1 MAHQHHYSLVLL
13 FVGSSYNGVAA
24 ETWSVNATVPA
35 DPNTVVARDGSGNV
49 TANVFIGAL
58 QGNADSATA
67 AASLSAN
74 PTINGVVFDGTG
86 PITVSTSPGNQ
97 LPLTAGAYLTGANY
111 TGGAAVTF
119 DVEADTNNTP
129 NTLAARDGSGVI
141 RATTFAGALAG
152 AASSAATANNAQT
165 ADALTTPR
173 QINGTPFDGTAD
185 IKIGVPVI
193 NRGAATLSATDN
205 GSMIAATGTQSIPVL
220 SAGITI
226 SIWNNT
232 SGDIALNNSGTVVY
246 NAGTGNVGSVTL
258 GSRGIATVQYMSST
272 TAVISGTRLS

>member
-1 MAHQHHYSLVLL
+1 M
-13 FVGSSYNGVAA
+13 
-24 ETWSVNATVPA
+24 
-35 DPNTVVARDGSGNV
+35 
-49 TANVFIGAL
+49 
-58 QGNADSATA
+58 
-67 AASLSAN
+67 
-74 PTINGVVFDGTG
+74 
-86 PITVSTSPGNQ
+86 
-97 LPLTAGAYLTGANY
+97 
-111 TGGAAVTF
+111 
-119 DVEADTNNTP
+119 ADTNNTP

-232 SGDIALNNSGTVVY
+232 SGDIVLNNSGRWSTTQARAMSAALHSFSWYCNCSIHVQHGSGRVWY
-246 NAGTGNVGSVTL
+246 EAVLMPIQQHLMGSGGSGGSVQL
-258 GSRGIATVQYMSST
+258 IGVNRFLNSDKPDPIPQDWARRQ
-272 TAVISGTRLS
+272 